1 MEEKKTSTW
10 SHGLLWFGAAVSLA
24 EIMTG
29 VLFAPLGLGKGFLAI
44 ILGQLLGCLLLFFTG
59 LIGGQTR
66 KSSMET
72 AKMSFGE
79 KGSRLFSMLNVI
91 QLLGWSA
98 VMIHSGASA
107 AQSLFPSGSL
117 AIWSIVIGAFILL
130 WIVMGVTHWGKI
142 NVVAMSLLFL
152 LTLVLSAVVF
162 QPQPS
167 SSTLGT
173 LSFGLAVELSIA
185 MPLSWLPLISDY
197 TRSAKNPK
205 SASAMS
211 ALTYFFTSSWM
222 YAIGLGAA
230 VFTGESNVMLIL
242 LQLGMG
248 ALALGIV
255 LLSTVTTTFLDVY
268 SAGVSAESVSP
279 KIKGKTIA
287 VLTGLF
293 GTLLAMA
300 SPVNQLEV
308 FLYFIGSVFAPMIA
322 IQITDYYFLK
332 NNYESKSY
340 SLLGIFCWLI
350 GFLTY
355 RFALHTVTP
364 LGTTLPVML
373 FTAVLYVWMTRFS
386 RRYLHV

>member
-1 MEEKKTSTW
+1 
-10 SHGLLWFGAAVSLA
+10 
-24 EIMTG
+24 
-29 VLFAPLGLGKGFLAI
+29 
-44 ILGQLLGCLLLFFTG
+44 
-59 LIGGQTR
+59 
-66 KSSMET
+66 
-72 AKMSFGE
+72 
-79 KGSRLFSMLNVI
+79 
-91 QLLGWSA
+91 
-98 VMIHSGASA
+98 
-107 AQSLFPSGSL
+107 
-117 AIWSIVIGAFILL
+117 
-130 WIVMGVTHWGKI
+130 MGVTHWGKI